1 LSEVEVEVG
10 MEASQGPLA
19 AGRRSTEAAG
29 EAAGVAH
36 GTGALPVGGSAG
48 LPLHRS
54 AAHAAN
60 GVDGGA
66 AANGS
71 GGLPVN
77 GTPGPAA
84 NGAGASTAHGI
95 AHEAADRPARATAAQ
110 QPPSAR
116 RPGPPG
122 GPGAAP
128 SPDLVMV
135 PARQG
140 LEAVDILRRGDE
152 PSVGPVI
159 HDGPCDTLGFLV
171 PPGTAAGWDV
181 PGSACTETDGRGLR
195 LPSDPPV
202 VGTGWLLAPGSADG
216 AVTDPAR
223 LREALDKAART
234 IEAADGHR

>member
-10 MEASQGPLA
+10 MEASQGPRA

-29 EAAGVAH
+29 EARGAAH
-36 GTGALPVGGSAG
+36 GTGTLPVGGGAG
-48 LPLHRS
+48 QPLYG
-54 AAHAAN
+54 AAGRAGN
-60 GVDGGA
+60 GVGGGA
-66 AANGS
+66 AHGS
-71 GGLPVN
+71 GGLPVG
-77 GTPGPAA
+77 GTPATAA
-84 NGAGASTAHGI
+84 NGAGASAAHGI
-95 AHEAADRPARATAAQ
+95 VHEAAGRPVRAAAAE
-110 QPPSAR
+110 QPPSAGR
-116 RPGPPG
+116 SGPPG
-122 GPGAAP
+122 GPGGAP

-140 LEAVDILRRGDE
+140 LEAVDILRRCDE
-152 PSVGPVI
+152 PAVGPVI